1 MVTMQYQ
8 HQMSNPSKD
17 TELRQP
23 KMQQYCA
30 ALYDYFE
37 ATATIE
43 DVEGTELQVWQGQ
56 LTQAT
61 KQVGIP
67 DGVYKR
73 VMDQL
78 KTLECIEQVAQG
90 RRSMPTIILLLRA
103 PTLDIW
109 KEIRSEGLTRR
120 DEAAILRR
128 RLDDLERR
136 LPAGLDIVKAFSEL
150 QKQLDDLSNKFD
162 NGTTT
167 KTQ

>member
-1 MVTMQYQ
+1 MVTMRYPS
-8 HQMSNPSKD
+8 QMTNPSND

-23 KMQQYCA
+23 KMQYYCA
-30 ALYDYFE
+30 ALYSHFE
-37 ATATIE
+37 STATVE
-43 DVEGTELQVWQGQ
+43 DVEGTQLQVWRGQ
-56 LTQAT
+56 LSYAT
-61 KQVGIP
+61 KKVGIP

-90 RRSMPTIILLLRA
+90 RRSMPTVIVLLRP

-109 KEIRSEGLTRR
+109 QEIRSEGLTRR

-136 LPAGLDIVKAFSEL
+136 LPAELDIVKAFSEL
-150 QKQLDDLSNKFD
+150 QQQLDDLSTRFD
-162 NGTTT
+162 NSTTT
-167 KTQ
+167 KQ